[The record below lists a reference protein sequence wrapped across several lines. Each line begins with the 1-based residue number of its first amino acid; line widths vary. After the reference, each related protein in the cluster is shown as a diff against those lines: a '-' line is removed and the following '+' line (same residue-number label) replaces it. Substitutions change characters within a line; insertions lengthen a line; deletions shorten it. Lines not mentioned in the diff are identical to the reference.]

1 MYAYIID
8 KIVREVIP
16 DIDPIFPGIDIN
28 ERYPADMLANIQ
40 ATNLETLRRSAG
52 LRPDDAIDQLIPD
65 RDAARKLFNESD
77 TTRKIIT

>member
-1 MYAYIID
+1 M
-8 KIVREVIP
+8 P
-16 DIDPIFPGIDIN
+16 DNTPLIDPTGNAASNIGGIQN
-28 ERYPADMLANIQ
+28 MVSPADMLANIQ

>member
-1 MYAYIID
+1 M
-8 KIVREVIP
+8 VS
-16 DIDPIFPGIDIN
+16 
-28 ERYPADMLANIQ
+28 PADMLANIQ